1 MKRLT
6 LALLY
11 LRMAITAVLSLFAAV
26 YTLHSC
32 SPAPAHTVR
41 VSCDMA
47 SFHPDFTTAQR
58 EACRQLRINQPRS

>member
-1 MKRLT
+1 MKRVW

-11 LRMAITAVLSLFAAV
+11 LRMTVTAVLSLFAAV

-32 SPAPAHTVR
+32 TPAPARTVR
-41 VSCDMA
+41 MPCDVA

-58 EACRQLRINQPRS
+58 EACRQLRIHKL